1 MEPDRDLDDDL
12 DIDVAAIIAEEAA
25 AARRKAAI
33 EAGRRRAG
41 TTGAV
46 MAGIMLAISDIYEPS
61 NRDEVA
67 VVSEASGEPGD
78 IHTDGIGLTVGE
90 LDVWSP
96 PVDRTDG
103 PDGGGA
109 VL

>member
-1 MEPDRDLDDDL
+1 MVPEPELDDPG
-12 DIDVAAIIAEEAA
+12 IDVAAIIAEEAE

-41 TTGAV
+41 TAGAA
-46 MAGIMLAISDIYEPS
+46 MAGIMLAISDIYEPK

-67 VVSEASGEPGD
+67 VVAEAPSDPVD
-78 IHTDGIGLTVGE
+78 IDADGIGVTLDDV
-90 LDVWSP
+90 DVWAP
-96 PVDRTDG
+96 PVERTDG
-103 PDGGGA
+103 WGDDGA